1 MPKYS
6 KKHKVSEKTED
17 DALKIARATQRPGQ
31 TKEQTKLIS
40 QGIQKGIE
48 QYKKQHKAKSRE
60 LDKKLN
66 KAKESRSVSES
77 HTDHA
82 VEPESVK
89 SNMLPWVILTL
100 SWIGFLVYIFIAELE
115 LL

>member
-48 QYKKQHKAKSRE
+48 QYKKKHKEKSRE

-66 KAKESRSVSES
+66 KAKVSRSIPES

-82 VEPESVK
+82 VELESVK
-89 SNMLPWVILTL
+89 SNMLPWVLLIL
-100 SWIGFLVYIFIAELE
+100 SWIGFLVYIFIEQ
-115 LL
+115 